1 MLDKIEKL
9 SKILNENNSEKS
21 LRESLGDFFD
31 KNFSTGGFSINTI
44 ENSQGLRY
52 KYPLIKDNKSIG
64 FLEYKNE
71 TSGLKN
77 FLDVTAQFI
86 SLKLQNLI
94 LNERMQQD
102 MYFQNTMKDIA
113 KIIENQYELNY
124 IIPLIGEM
132 TDKFFPDYLTYLFL
146 NNAKIGES
154 ILAWPGAC
162 NDKKILEMLQNK
174 IEVQSSEDGKI
185 YTVPLIYEND
195 YVGILAAKSTSD
207 VISEKDKNYLKQLA
221 VQIAITIHRANS
233 YIEILKYATIDA
245 LTGFYNR
252 RQLEN
257 RIKQEVA
264 SAKRQHTPLC
274 GIMTDIDYFKKVND
288 NYGHAVGDL
297 VLKEVAKTI
306 RSQLREYD
314 IAGRYGGEEFSIILP
329 FTNIKEANMAAERL
343 RNAVE
348 KRIIDISKVN
358 PDAGTKKIS
367 VTMSLGI
374 YEIKETD
381 SDDDL
386 LKKADK
392 ALYVAKNS
400 GRNKVVVNED

>member
-1 MLDKIEKL
+1 LLDKIEKL
-9 SKILNENNSEKS
+9 SQILNENNSEKS
-21 LRESLGDFFD
+21 LNDSLGRFFE
-31 KNFSTGGFSINTI
+31 KNFSTSDFGINTVEMTDNI
-44 ENSQGLRY
+44 GY

-64 FLEYKNE
+64 YLKFGNE

-77 FLDVTAQFI
+77 FLDITAQFI
-86 SLKLQNLI
+86 SIKLQNLI
-94 LNERMQQD
+94 LNERMKQD
-102 MYFQNTMKDIA
+102 IYFQNTMKDIA

-146 NNAKIGES
+146 NNSKIGES
-154 ILAWPGAC
+154 VLAWPGAC

-174 IEVQSSEDGKI
+174 IEVQTSDDGKI
-185 YTVPLIYEND
+185 YTVPLIYENN
-195 YVGILAAKSTSD
+195 YVGIFAAKSTSD
-207 VISEKDKNYLKQLA
+207 AISEKDKNYLKQLA
-221 VQIAITIHRANS
+221 NQIAITIYRANS
-233 YIEILKYATIDA
+233 YIEILKYATVDA

-264 SAKRQHTPLC
+264 SSKRQHTPLC

-314 IAGRYGGEEFSIILP
+314 VAGRYGGEEFSIILP
-329 FTNIKEANMAAERL
+329 FTSIKEAKMAAERL

-348 KRIIDISKVN
+348 KKVIDISKIN
-358 PDAGTKKIS
+358 PDADKKNIS
-367 VTMSLGI
+367 VTISLGI

-381 SDDDL
+381 NDDDL
-386 LKKADK
+386 MKKADK

-400 GRNKVVVNED
+400 GRNRVVINED

>member
-9 SKILNENNSEKS
+9 SQILNDSNNEKS
-21 LRESLGDFFD
+21 LCDSLGSFFE
-31 KNFSTGGFSINTI
+31 KNFAINDFGINTI
-44 ENSQGLRY
+44 ENSNKSKY
-52 KYPLIKDNKSIG
+52 KYPLIKDSHSIG
-64 FLEYKNE
+64 FLEFGRE
-71 TSGLKN
+71 TDGLKK

-86 SLKLQNLI
+86 SLKFQNLI

-102 MYFQNTMKDIA
+102 IYFQNTMKNIA
-113 KIIENQYELNY
+113 KIIENQYELGY

-132 TDKFFPDYLTYLFL
+132 TDKFFPNYLTYLFL

-154 ILAWPGAC
+154 VLAWPGAC
-162 NDKKILEMLQNK
+162 NDKKILDMLQNK
-174 IEVQSSEDGKI
+174 IEVQSSQDGRI
-185 YTVPLIYEND
+185 YTVPLVYENN
-195 YVGILAAKSTSD
+195 YVGIFAAKSTDGIISD
-207 VISEKDKNYLKQLA
+207 KDKNYLNQLA
-221 VQIAITIHRANS
+221 GQIAVTIHKANS

-274 GIMTDIDYFKKVND
+274 GIMTDIDYFKRVND

-297 VLKEVAKTI
+297 VLKTVAKTI

-329 FTNIKEANMAAERL
+329 FTNIKEAKMAAERL
-343 RNAVE
+343 RSSVE
-348 KRIIDISKVN
+348 NKVIDISEVN
-358 PDAGTKKIS
+358 PDASVKKIS

-381 SDDDL
+381 NEEDL
-386 LKKADK
+386 MKKADK
-392 ALYVAKNS
+392 ALYDAKNS
-400 GRNKVVVNED
+400 GRNRVVVNED